1 MSNFDYIPSNEPSL
15 AGLAGGGRTY
25 DLISPE
31 IVEDAITADRTGFC
45 RMQPLAGQHK
55 QRFNGYSDLAF
66 DRPHLLLEDN
76 LRLLTEFT
84 YQIPSHIPGTNG
96 ATTSS
101 GTSQTDRG
109 GLIFAF
115 RGALFRAYCVIEK
128 ITLGG
133 TYGQSSV
140 VAASSAALA
149 STTSASEVAIY
160 AATAGSYDIVLF
172 PSGMAAGDICRVKI
186 LVARRSAGTDGYI
199 RSWCVGEPF
208 MPAGK

>member
-1 MSNFDYIPSNEPSL
+1 MSNFDYKPSNEPSL
-15 AGLAGGGRTY
+15 TGLAGGGRTY

-55 QRFNGYSDLAF
+55 ERFNGYSDLAF
-66 DRPHLLLEDN
+66 DRPHLLLDDN

-84 YQIPSHIPGTNG
+84 YEIPTHIPGTNG

-101 GTSQTDRG
+101 GTAQTDRG

-115 RGALFRAYCVIEK
+115 RGAGFRAYCVIEK

-133 TYGQSSV
+133 TYGETSV
-140 VAASSAALA
+140 VAASSNALA
-149 STTSASEVAIY
+149 STTSTAEVAIY
-160 AATAGSYDIVLF
+160 AATAGAYDVVLF

-186 LVARRSAGTDGYI
+186 LIGRRGSGTDGYI
-199 RSWCVGEPF
+199 RSWAVGEPF
-208 MPAGK
+208 MPAAQ